1 MVIAAVHSDQNQKT
15 DPEIED
21 LFLTLPKTLEEYLAN
36 PIDKTEWVNDQI
48 AEKSGQT
55 LMHAKIQT
63 RLLIRWSDYVETQQL
78 GGMVLVEAPCQ
89 TRGRVRR
96 PDVAYLSPDLI
107 ERFRDDVAILSQSHP
122 LIGEII
128 SPTDFGEDIFLKSQE
143 YLGSGALEVW
153 LVFPK
158 SKHIFIQTQE
168 QNLWLTE
175 KETAKT
181 QLVLPGFEIE
191 VAELLS

>member
-15 DPEIED
+15 DPEMED
-21 LFLTLPKTLEEYLAN
+21 LSPTLPKTLEEYLAN
-36 PIDKTEWVNDQI
+36 PVENYEWVSGELV
-48 AEKSGQT
+48 EKKSMGFR
-55 LMHAKIQT
+55 H
-63 RLLIRWSDYVETQQL
+63 SNTQGNFYCHWRIFVQSEQL
-78 GGMVLVEAPCQ
+78 GGRVLVEPDCR
-89 TRGRVRR
+89 TLEHGRK
-96 PDVAYLSPDLI
+96 PDVAYLPTELLEQYGEFTS
-107 ERFRDDVAILSQSHP
+107 LSYP

-128 SPTDFGEDIFLKSQE
+128 SPTDFGEDIFLKPQE

-158 SKHIFIQTQE
+158 KHIFIQTQE

-175 KETAKT
+175 KDTAKT